1 MPGRFGGDYD
11 QYDDEELDDDDLNNL
26 EEDEEEED
34 DEELDEEE
42 SDELEEEIE
51 GEIKEEDSKKT
62 RANNRAIENRLKR
75 IRRTA
80 PYRFYPHFT
89 ISERVFLNKARKTH
103 PRQVASL
110 ERLMLRRKDVFRLKS
125 MSAGSSV
132 PYILIFALI
141 LVVAVFVIAALGSLL
156 SFLSGDDPSD
166 GTASAQFGVNGED
179 FYGVRVVYTDSEL
192 AEIKI
197 VENYINTIQNA
208 VESIESEDLDITIDF
223 PAEDFDYSTLDL
235 EAFASDYASAYQ
247 IFARVVDTIYRQDA
261 ESMGDTANDELTI
274 QEKIDAIRYFG
285 LNSDLANEIASVI
298 SSHIN
303 DQDLYTIQSDEE
315 TGEDILAVEQQIA
328 DGILLYFTEND
339 FVRLEKYFI
348 KDYIFE
354 SAEDMMENIV
364 AEEYVAMIFMPK
376 TQVQFSRFSF
386 IVSLT
391 NLDTFNL
398 YVQQGSEIVNFTS
411 EQLTSAEDGAE
422 SNLYSTDD
430 DLNITAQ
437 VYENIDINNLN
448 YLSAGMSLL
457 DILNG
462 EIDYNIYLN
471 TATNQEEEVIL
482 TFKQD
487 GVITYFEA
495 EDDFIFVEYETSWQ

>member
-11 QYDDEELDDDDLNNL
+11 QYDEELDDDDLNNL

-62 RANNRAIENRLKR
+62 RANNRAIENRLKK
-75 IRRTA
+75 IRAIA

-89 ISERVFLNKARKTH
+89 IGERVFLNKARKTH
-103 PRQVASL
+103 PRQVTSL

-141 LVVAVFVIAALGSLL
+141 LVIAVFVIAALGSLL

-192 AEIKI
+192 AEIEI

-235 EAFASDYASAYQ
+235 EAFASDYANAYQ

-285 LNSDLANEIASVI
+285 LNLDLANEIAGVI

-315 TGEDILAVEQQIA
+315 TGEDILAIEQQIT

-376 TQVQFSRFSF
+376 TQIQFSRFSF

-471 TATNQEEEVIL
+471 TATNQEEEEIL

>member
-11 QYDDEELDDDDLNNL
+11 QYDEELDDDDLNNL

-62 RANNRAIENRLKR
+62 RANNRVIENRLKK
-75 IRRTA
+75 IRAIA

-89 ISERVFLNKARKTH
+89 IGERVFLNKARKTH
-103 PRQVASL
+103 PRQVTSL

-141 LVVAVFVIAALGSLL
+141 LVIAVFVIAALGSLL

-192 AEIKI
+192 AEIEI

-285 LNSDLANEIASVI
+285 LNSDLANEIAGVI

-315 TGEDILAVEQQIA
+315 TGEDILVVEQQIA

-354 SAEDMMENIV
+354 SAEDMMENII

-422 SNLYSTDD
+422 SNLYSSADN
-430 DLNITAQ
+430 LNLTAQ

>member
-11 QYDDEELDDDDLNNL
+11 QYDEELDDDDLNNL

-42 SDELEEEIE
+42 ADELEEEIE

-62 RANNRAIENRLKR
+62 RANNRAIENRLKK
-75 IRRTA
+75 IRAIA

-89 ISERVFLNKARKTH
+89 IGERVFLNKARKTH

-192 AEIKI
+192 AEIEI

-235 EAFASDYASAYQ
+235 EAFASDYANAYQ
-247 IFARVVDTIYRQDA
+247 ILASVVDTIYRQDA

-285 LNSDLANEIASVI
+285 LNLDLANEIAGVI

-354 SAEDMMENIV
+354 SAEDMMENII

-422 SNLYSTDD
+422 SNLYSSADN
-430 DLNITAQ
+430 LNLTAQ

>member
-11 QYDDEELDDDDLNNL
+11 QYDEELDDDDLNNL

-42 SDELEEEIE
+42 ADELEEEIE

-62 RANNRAIENRLKR
+62 RANNRAIENRLKK
-75 IRRTA
+75 IRAIA

-89 ISERVFLNKARKTH
+89 IGERVFLNKARKTH

-141 LVVAVFVIAALGSLL
+141 LVVAVFVIATLGSLL

-192 AEIKI
+192 AEIEI

-376 TQVQFSRFSF
+376 TQIQFSRFSF

>member
-11 QYDDEELDDDDLNNL
+11 QYDEELDDDDLNNL

-42 SDELEEEIE
+42 ADELEEEIE
-51 GEIKEEDSKKT
+51 GGIKEEDSKKT
-62 RANNRAIENRLKR
+62 RANNRAIENRLKK
-75 IRRTA
+75 IRAIA

-89 ISERVFLNKARKTH
+89 IGERVFLNKARKTH

-192 AEIKI
+192 AEIEI

-285 LNSDLANEIASVI
+285 LNSDLANEIAGVI

-328 DGILLYFTEND
+328 DEILLYFTEND

>member
-11 QYDDEELDDDDLNNL
+11 QYDEELDDDDLNNL

-192 AEIKI
+192 AEIEI

-285 LNSDLANEIASVI
+285 LNSDLANEIAGVI

-315 TGEDILAVEQQIA
+315 TGEDILVVEQQIA

-422 SNLYSTDD
+422 SNLYSSAD

>member
-11 QYDDEELDDDDLNNL
+11 LYDEELDDDDLNNL

-42 SDELEEEIE
+42 ADELEEEIE

-62 RANNRAIENRLKR
+62 RANNRAIENRLKK
-75 IRRTA
+75 IRAIA
-80 PYRFYPHFT
+80 PYRFYPHFS
-89 ISERVFLNKARKTH
+89 ISERAFLNKARKTH

-125 MSAGSSV
+125 LSAGSSV
-132 PYILIFALI
+132 PYVLIFALI
-141 LVVAVFVIAALGSLL
+141 LVIAVFVIATLGSLL
-156 SFLSGDDPSD
+156 SFLFGDDSSD

-192 AEIKI
+192 AEIEI

-208 VESIESEDLDITIDF
+208 VESIESGDLDITIDF

-411 EQLTSAEDGAE
+411 EQLTSAEDGTE

>member
-11 QYDDEELDDDDLNNL
+11 QYDEELDDDDLNNL

-42 SDELEEEIE
+42 ADELEEEIE

-62 RANNRAIENRLKR
+62 RANNRAIENRLKK
-75 IRRTA
+75 IRAIA

-89 ISERVFLNKARKTH
+89 IGERVFLNKARKTH

-192 AEIKI
+192 AEIEI

-285 LNSDLANEIASVI
+285 LNLDLANEIAGVI

-354 SAEDMMENIV
+354 SAEDMMENII

-422 SNLYSTDD
+422 SNLYSSADN
-430 DLNITAQ
+430 LNLTAQ